1 MRSPAAILLRMSFLW
16 LNREDVEALLPMDE
30 CIEVVAAALRSL
42 AAGMAVQPLRS
53 ALWMP
58 DHHGLLAVMPGM
70 LAGLPADPGARG
82 AIAGIK
88 VITVV
93 PENHLHGEDSHQGMV
108 MLFDYERGRPL
119 ALLDAASITGIRTA
133 AASAVATRVLARG
146 SAGDLAILGSGV
158 QARTHLDA
166 MRAVRT
172 LRRVRVWSRRP
183 ESARRFAAEEAA
195 RTGLSVETMSSV
207 REAVDG
213 ADLICA
219 VTAATEPVL
228 FGEWIAP
235 GAHINAAGACTPKA
249 RELDSAAVARA
260 RLFTDRR
267 ESLLAEAGDFLLAR
281 GEGAVADDH
290 IQGEIGEVLEGTI
303 PGRRSDEEVTLFKSL
318 GIAVEDLAA
327 GWHVYRKGLAAGRG
341 SRLSL

>member
-1 MRSPAAILLRMSFLW
+1 MSFLW

-53 ALWMP
+53 AVWMP

-70 LAGLPADPGARG
+70 LAGLPADPGSKG

-93 PENHLHGEDSHQGMV
+93 PENHLQGEDSHQGMV
-108 MLFDYERGRPL
+108 MLFEYERGRPV
-119 ALLDAASITGIRTA
+119 ALLDAGSITGIRTA
-133 AASAVATRVLARG
+133 AASAVATRVLAKAT
-146 SAGDLAILGSGV
+146 AGDLAILGSGV
-158 QARTHLDA
+158 QARTHLEA
-166 MRAVRT
+166 MAAVRT

-183 ESARRFAAEEAA
+183 GSARRFVEEEGA
-195 RTGLSVETMSSV
+195 RTGLVLEAMSSV

-228 FGEWIAP
+228 FGEWISP
-235 GAHINAAGACTPKA
+235 GA
-249 RELDSAAVARA
+249 
-260 RLFTDRR
+260 
-267 ESLLAEAGDFLLAR
+267 
-281 GEGAVADDH
+281 
-290 IQGEIGEVLEGTI
+290 
-303 PGRRSDEEVTLFKSL
+303 
-318 GIAVEDLAA
+318 
-327 GWHVYRKGLAAGRG
+327 
-341 SRLSL
+341 